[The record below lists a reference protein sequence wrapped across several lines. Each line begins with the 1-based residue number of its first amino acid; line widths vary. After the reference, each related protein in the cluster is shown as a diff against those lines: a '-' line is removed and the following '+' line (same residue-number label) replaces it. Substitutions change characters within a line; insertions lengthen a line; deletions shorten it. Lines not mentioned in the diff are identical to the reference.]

1 MCLYTEFGELYSILR
16 NNGYEEILNTYNI
29 LNGDFSNFDKFKD
42 LLNNENFNN
51 LTNEQQKV
59 INDAKTF
66 ISGHSGLLEIP
77 CQSDKIKSRIDNGR
91 AN

>member
-1 MCLYTEFGELYSILR
+1 M
-16 NNGYEEILNTYNI
+16 LNTYNI

-51 LTNEQQKV
+51 LTNEQQK
-59 INDAKTF
+59 NNKTNAKTF

-77 CQSDKIKSRIDNGR
+77 CQSDKIKSRIDNGMKR
-91 AN
+91 ELI